1 MKKINKRVSL
11 ILSSAVLALG
21 IISVPVLA
29 GTNTEVANQANS
41 APVAAASRNIQSVG
55 DATVNNYMNNEAM
68 LNMHNSKVMQDAMK
82 SGDFDKMR
90 EAMNSPEIKAQLGE
104 EVVGAMNKM
113 MSNGNIS
120 SMHRG
125 NMMGSGNTMMN
136 W

>member
-1 MKKINKRVSL
+1 M
-11 ILSSAVLALG
+11 
-21 IISVPVLA
+21 
-29 GTNTEVANQANS
+29 
-41 APVAAASRNIQSVG
+41 AAASRNIQSVG